1 MPVHFAEH
9 HDIAF
14 YASRLCISPRYLS
27 QIVRDISGR
36 TVIDYINQM
45 LMLEASYLLLQTSLP
60 IGEIAERL
68 HFSETASFTRFFTR
82 MKGTS
87 TREYRKGR

>member
-1 MPVHFAEH
+1 M
-9 HDIAF
+9 
-14 YASRLCISPRYLS
+14 
-27 QIVRDISGR
+27 
-36 TVIDYINQM
+36 
-45 LMLEASYLLLQTSLP
+45 EASYLLLQTSLP

-87 TREYRKGR
+87 PREYRKGR